1 MIKRVIKEYKGFT
14 LIELLVVMMILGL
27 LAGIVGPQV
36 MKYVG
41 DSKSKTARI
50 QIEDLSASLD
60 LFLLDT
66 GRYPTT
72 DEGLQVLVSAVQGV
86 QNWNGPYL
94 KKQRLPLDP
103 WGHDYIYRYPG
114 QHAVYDL
121 YTLGADNAA
130 GGDGE
135 SKDIRSWE

>member
-1 MIKRVIKEYKGFT
+1 MNKRVIKEFKGFT

-41 DSKSKTARI
+41 DSKSKMARI

-114 QHAVYDL
+114 EHGAYDL

-135 SKDIRSWE
+135 SKDISSWE

>member
-1 MIKRVIKEYKGFT
+1 MNKCVIKEFKGFT

-72 DEGLQVLVSAVQGV
+72 DEGLEVLVSAVQGV

-114 QHAVYDL
+114 EHGAYDL

-135 SKDIRSWE
+135 SKDISSWE

>member
-1 MIKRVIKEYKGFT
+1 MNKRVIKEFKGFT
-14 LIELLVVMMILGL
+14 LVELLVVMMILGL

-114 QHAVYDL
+114 EHGAYDL

-135 SKDIRSWE
+135 SKDISSWE